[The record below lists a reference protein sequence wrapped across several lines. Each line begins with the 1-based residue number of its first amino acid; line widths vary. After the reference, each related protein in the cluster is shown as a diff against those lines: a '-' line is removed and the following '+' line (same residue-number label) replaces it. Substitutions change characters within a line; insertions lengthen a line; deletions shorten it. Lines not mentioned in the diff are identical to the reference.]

1 MKKQKAHRAQKVKVQ
16 EKIDPA
22 RVREAEELRKI
33 IGFTKTLVLS
43 GVGIALVGCLLSTA
57 TDSDLLL
64 WVLGIPGFLVSV
76 IGYVQ
81 NLRRAKCPACD
92 GFLGAMP
99 SIARTVPERC
109 PHCGRKW

>member
-1 MKKQKAHRAQKVKVQ
+1 MKKQKVQRTQRAKPQ
-16 EKIDPA
+16 EKVDPT

-33 IGFTKTLVLS
+33 IGFSKTLVLS
-43 GVGIALVGCLLSTA
+43 GIGIALVGCLLSSA

-64 WVLGIPGFLVSV
+64 WVLGIPGFLVSA

-81 NLRRAKCPACD
+81 NLRKAKCPACG

-99 SIARTVPERC
+99 SIARALPERC